1 MISTLQCQ
9 LYGNCA
15 DKMCFDIISKMSDQI
30 LEQHNNITFHVTLG
44 KDANDTCAV
53 LSEAYRGEA
62 TKKCRVT

>member
-1 MISTLQCQ
+1 
-9 LYGNCA
+9 
-15 DKMCFDIISKMSDQI
+15 MCFDIISKMSDQI